1 MSRLGIVTGMLTEAA
16 CLGAAATEFS
26 AVERPLVFCAG
37 ASAKRALEGARELAK
52 SDVVGLVSF
61 GIAGGLDPTVAVG
74 DLVIADA
81 VVGPDGRRF
90 ATAPS
95 WCQAVQSVLGDTL
108 PVRTGP
114 LAGADSLVATPAD
127 KARLFQATQAIAVDM
142 ESHAVAT
149 AAEEVGLPLL
159 ILRVVAD
166 PAHRAIP
173 QSARGGLAPDGGMR
187 PFAVIRK
194 LMVRPWETPA
204 VWMLAQDNRAAHESL
219 RRVAALALAVAPTL

>member
-1 MSRLGIVTGMLTEAA
+1 MSRLGIVTGMLSEAA
-16 CLGAAATEFS
+16 CLGTATTENS
-26 AVERPLVFCAG
+26 AVERPLVYCAG
-37 ASAKRALEGARELAK
+37 ASAERALEGARELTR
-52 SDVVGLVSF
+52 SEVVGLVSF

-81 VVGPDGRRF
+81 VIDPNGRRF
-90 ATAPS
+90 VTASS
-95 WCQAVQSVLGDTL
+95 WCQAIRSALGDTL

-114 LAGADSLVATPAD
+114 LAGADDVIATPAD

-149 AAEEVGLPLL
+149 AAEEAGLPLL

-173 QSARGGLAPDGGMR
+173 ESARVGLAPDGGTR
-187 PFAVIRK
+187 PFAVIGK

-204 VWMLAQDNRAAHESL
+204 VWMLARDNRAAHESL